1 MDLQK
6 NLFAKKDIE
15 NSYSIRNTVA
25 LKIASKKFFNG
36 NFNAPAILFAVTH
49 DYNDGLTGY
58 QRNAISAVTLSKET
72 AHLAKEFYLDVFYD
86 IDSMVKYLNKEISD
100 RWYRMKRKPE
110 KTFNDAQKEVE
121 SIIKVAMGG
130 NFFNNIT
137 LDFDS

>member
-1 MDLQK
+1 MDLQE
-6 NLFAKKDIE
+6 NLFAKKDID
-15 NSYSIRNTVA
+15 SFGVRFVAA
-25 LKIASKKFFNG
+25 LKITSKKFFNG
-36 NFNAPAILFAVTH
+36 NFNAPAILFAVLS
-49 DYNDGLTGY
+49 DYDDTLNGY
-58 QRNAISAVTLSKET
+58 QRNVVSAVTLSKDN
-72 AHLAKEFYLDVFYD
+72 AHLAKEMFIDVFND
-86 IDSMVKYLNKEISD
+86 TDSMLKYLNKEISD